1 MKTAIIGIGSPFG
14 EDRAGWDAVENFM
27 QEGWSH
33 QQRSPDVIKLDR
45 PGVSLLDAMQAYDHV
60 ILIDAIISEKH
71 TPGTVL
77 KLQPDELEITQSV
90 QSSHGFGVAE
100 ALALGESLGSLP
112 KQLEIRGIVVAPSLN

>member
-14 EDRAGWDAVENFM
+14 EDRAGWDAVDNFIKKD
-27 QEGWSH
+27 WSH
-33 QQRSPDVIKLDR
+33 QEQSPDVIKLDR

-77 KLQPDELEITQSV
+77 KLEPDELQTTQSL

-112 KQLEIRGIVVAPSLN
+112 KELEIRGVVVEQS